1 MSINKIAKLLTI
13 LLLSITFTSC
23 KSNDETP
30 KTGEKKRLEPNV
42 RKKINQ
48 SDSGIFTS
56 SKKNE
61 NLLGVNNPM
70 WKATLSVLDFTPLT
84 TASYNGGIIVT
95 DWYTMAGSKE
105 SIKISVT
112 FLSNEISAN
121 SIEVKSYK
129 KICTT
134 NLDCSTAKM
143 DQSFDFA
150 IKQKI
155 LKEVPKFEKIN
166 KK

>member
-1 MSINKIAKLLTI
+1 MNKIAKLLTI
-13 LLLSITFTSC
+13 LIFSVILNSC
-23 KSNDETP
+23 KSAEKDP
-30 KTGEKKRLEPNV
+30 ITGEKKRFEPNV
-42 RKKINQ
+42 QKKLNQ
-48 SDSGIFTS
+48 ADSGIFTS
-56 SKKNE
+56 GKKNE

-95 DWYTMAGSKE
+95 DWYTQAGSKE

-121 SIEVKSYK
+121 SIAVKSYK

-134 NLDCSTAKM
+134 NLDCSTEKM

-155 LKEVPKFEKIN
+155 LKEVPKFERIN